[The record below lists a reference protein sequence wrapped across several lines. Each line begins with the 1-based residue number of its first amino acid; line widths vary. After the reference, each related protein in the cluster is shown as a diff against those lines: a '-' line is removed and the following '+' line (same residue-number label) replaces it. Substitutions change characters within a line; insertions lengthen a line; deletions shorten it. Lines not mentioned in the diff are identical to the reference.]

1 MSGETGVENRESM
14 AVTLEMEKLK
24 KEWEEKKARSVEV
37 HKVLEGIKLH
47 KLRIKKLAE
56 EYFKVLEKGQRLTEK
71 ALEPVKV
78 KFMTPEERARG
89 RELARR
95 WKAERAA
102 RESQP
107 SVSAGPTGSPQPASS
122 PEGGR

>member
-56 EYFKVLEKGQRLTEK
+56 ELSVAQAWHTVLIL
-71 ALEPVKV
+71 
-78 KFMTPEERARG
+78 
-89 RELARR
+89 
-95 WKAERAA
+95 
-102 RESQP
+102 
-107 SVSAGPTGSPQPASS
+107 
-122 PEGGR
+122 GGLVQF